1 MPSGAPEHG
10 VMMPYVLARGQSIPA
25 TRQQFNRDR
34 IVDAPQTHR
43 RRIAPHVAASITKGL
58 SAASARLLLE
68 GDVDRRYQGRNDGDE
83 GYRLTMALAAGASQ
97 PGREWMPADFYRA
110 LLYSPTPGGEWARRL
125 MRRKGAEFAEGK
137 LAWMLTK
144 ARAWVRQDPP
154 ITCRHSAWEAVERV
168 RRAVERGAW
177 LSRGGGEADLKNLS
191 VRLELCERGGG
202 LDHELSARRQAE
214 LMGCAL
220 RTAVL
225 SNRRLRKAGWLVLER
240 SGAGSEEGSKW
251 LLAIPNRDGLDD
263 AGVTHPPAT
272 VGAGGAGPRVSAA
285 HTDTRGLAR
294 LAGHDAFHRYGH
306 GTNGARLLT
315 LLEEEEG
322 RSKKALQAGTGLH
335 RTTVGR
341 RLRALVDDGLV
352 QELDGLFYLVPA
364 LAGPAGVMPDQEVLQ
379 QVAEARGTGG
389 AGQRRR
395 KRHIRERLNY
405 RRWRAE
411 RRARRVDAVLRL
423 VPAGAVNMET
433 GEITDP
439 EWEGWDVSDPYRPVP
454 RPAWAA

>member
-1 MPSGAPEHG
+1 MPH
-10 VMMPYVLARGQSIPA
+10 VLARGQSIPA
-25 TRQQFNRDR
+25 TRRQFNRDR
-34 IVDAPQTHR
+34 FGGASKTHR
-43 RRIAPHVAASITKGL
+43 RRIGPVLAASITKGL

-68 GDVDRRYQGRNDGDE
+68 GDVDGRYPGRNEGEE

-110 LLYSPTPGGEWARRL
+110 LLYTPTPGGEWARRL
-125 MRRKGAEFAEGK
+125 MRRKGPEFAEGK
-137 LAWMLTK
+137 LAWMLAK
-144 ARAWVRQDPP
+144 ARAWVGQEEP

-168 RRAVERGAW
+168 RAAVERGVW
-177 LSRGGGEADLKNLS
+177 PSRDGGEADLKNLS

-220 RTAVL
+220 RTAVR
-225 SNRRLRKAGWLVLER
+225 SNRRLEKAGWLVLEK
-240 SGAGSEEGSKW
+240 SGAGSETGSKW
-251 LLAIPNRDGLDD
+251 RLAVPDRGESGG
-263 AGVTHPPAT
+263 AGVTHPPAA
-272 VGAGGAGPRVSAA
+272 GSAGGAGPRVSLV
-285 HTDTRGLAR
+285 HTDTRALVR

-322 RSKKALQAGTGLH
+322 KSQKELQAATGLH

-341 RLRALVDDGLV
+341 RLRALVKDGLV
-352 QELDGLFYLVPA
+352 EEVEGLFYLVPA
-364 LAGPAGVMPDQEVLQ
+364 LAGPAGVMPDEVVLQ
-379 QVAEARGTGG
+379 EAAEARGTAG
-389 AGQRRR
+389 AGARRR
-395 KRHIRERLNY
+395 ARHVRERLNY

-411 RRARRVDAVLRL
+411 RRAKRVDVVMRL
-423 VPAGAVNMET
+423 VPVGAVDVET
-433 GEITDP
+433 GEIIDP

>member
-1 MPSGAPEHG
+1 
-10 VMMPYVLARGQSIPA
+10 MMPHVLARGQSIPA
-25 TRQQFNRDR
+25 TRRQFNRDR
-34 IVDAPQTHR
+34 IGGASQPHL

-68 GDVDRRYQGRNDGDE
+68 GDVDGRYPGRNEAEE

-125 MRRKGAEFAEGK
+125 MRRKGPEFAEGK

-144 ARAWVRQDPP
+144 ARTWVRQEEP

-168 RRAVERGAW
+168 RRAVERAVW
-177 LSRGGGEADLKNLS
+177 LSRKGGETDLKNLS

-202 LDHELSARRQAE
+202 LDHELSARQQAE
-214 LMGCAL
+214 RMGCAV

-225 SNRRLRKAGWLVLER
+225 SNRRLTKAGWLVLEK
-240 SGAGSEEGSKW
+240 SGAKSEQGSKW
-251 LLAIPNRDGLDD
+251 RLVIPDRGESGG
-263 AGVTHPPAT
+263 AGATHPPAA
-272 VGAGGAGPRVSAA
+272 GSAGGAGPRVSPV
-285 HTDTRGLAR
+285 HTDTRALVR

-322 RSKKALQAGTGLH
+322 KSKKDLQAATGLH

-341 RLRALVDDGLV
+341 RLSALVEDGLV
-352 QELDGLFYLVPA
+352 QEVEGLFYLVSA

-379 QVAEARGTGG
+379 EAAEARGTAG
-389 AGQRRR
+389 AGARRR
-395 KRHIRERLNY
+395 ARHVRERLNY

-411 RRARRVDAVLRL
+411 QRTRRVDQVLRL
-423 VPAGAVNMET
+423 VPVGAVDVET
-433 GEITDP
+433 GEIIDP
-439 EWEGWDVSDPYRPVP
+439 AWAGWDVSDPYHPVP

>member
-1 MPSGAPEHG
+1 MA
-10 VMMPYVLARGQSIPA
+10 
-25 TRQQFNRDR
+25 
-34 IVDAPQTHR
+34 
-43 RRIAPHVAASITKGL
+43 ITKGL
-58 SAASARLLLE
+58 SAPTARLLLE
-68 GDVDRRYQGRNDGDE
+68 GDVEGRYPGRNDGEE

-144 ARAWVRQDPP
+144 ARNFVRQEAP
-154 ITCRHSAWEAVERV
+154 IVCRQSAWEAVERV
-168 RRAVERGAW
+168 RRAVERSVW
-177 LSRGGGEADLKNLS
+177 RSRDGGEADVKNLS

-202 LDHELSARRQAE
+202 LDHELSVRRQAE

-220 RTAVL
+220 RTAVK
-225 SNRRLRKAGWLVLER
+225 SNRRLRASGWLELER
-240 SGAGSEEGSKW
+240 SGARTEEGSKW
-251 LLAIPNRDGLDD
+251 RLLLPGKGEQDSA
-263 AGVTHPPAT
+263 AVTHPPAA
-272 VGAGGAGPRVSAA
+272 GSAGGAGPRVSVV
-285 HTDTRGLAR
+285 HTDTRALVR

-315 LLEEEEG
+315 LLEAGEG
-322 RSKKALQAGTGLH
+322 KTAVELREATGLH

-341 RLRALVDDGLV
+341 RLKALVADGLV
-352 QELDGLFYLVPA
+352 EELEGLFYLAPS
-364 LAGPAGVMPDQEVLQ
+364 LTGPAGVLPDATVLEGAAQE
-379 QVAEARGTGG
+379 RGTAG
-389 AGQRRR
+389 AGARR
-395 KRHIRERLNY
+395 KARHSRERLNY

-411 RRARRVDAVLRL
+411 RRARRMDVALRL
-423 VPAGAVNMET
+423 VPVGAVDVET

-439 EWEGWDVSDPYRPVP
+439 GWEGWDVSDPYRPVP